1 MHKNKTLVAV
11 ILSLGIIGMALILT
25 KNDSLEKQIVTNNVE
40 ENNVTMQDGKQI
52 IAINARGGY
61 TPRSSVAKAGIP
73 TIVRFN
79 TSGTFDC
86 SASVRI
92 PSLDIS
98 KILPKTGETDIDLG
112 IPVVGPLS
120 GSCGMGM
127 YPFDITFV
135 E

>member
-1 MHKNKTLVAV
+1 MKAIIVAS
-11 ILSLGIIGMALILT
+11 ILGIGILGGALFLIQSNVQENATAL
-25 KNDSLEKQIVTNNVE
+25 NNVSQDNVII
-40 ENNVTMQDGKQI
+40 ENGKQI
-52 IAINARGGY
+52 IEIDARGGY
-61 TPRSSVAKAGIP
+61 TPRSSIAKAGLP

-92 PSLDIS
+92 PSLDIAQV
-98 KILPKTGETDIDLG
+98 LPQTGETDIDLG
-112 IPVVGPLS
+112 TPSLGPLS